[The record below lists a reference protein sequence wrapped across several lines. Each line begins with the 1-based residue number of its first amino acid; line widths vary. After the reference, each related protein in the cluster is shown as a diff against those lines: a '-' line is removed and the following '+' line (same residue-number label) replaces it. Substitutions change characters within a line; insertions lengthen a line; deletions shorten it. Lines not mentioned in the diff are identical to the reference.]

1 MIAPK
6 VFTVGQINRY
16 IKNLLENDFILNSLL
31 VQGEISNFKAHSSG
45 HWYFTL
51 KDATGA
57 LSCMIFRQDAEEI
70 PFLPENGM
78 QVILYGRVS
87 LYERTGQ
94 YQLYGEFMEP
104 VGMGALQ
111 MAFEQMKEKL
121 AAEGLFDADF
131 KREMPAHA
139 KCIAVVTSPVGAAVR
154 DVIQI
159 VKRRD
164 PRVKIAVFPTLVQ
177 GEKAAEDIVRS
188 LRLANEWGGADV
200 IILGRGGGSMED
212 LWPFNEE
219 KVARAVFA
227 SEIPVI
233 SAVGHETDFTIT
245 DFVSDLR
252 APTPSAAAELAT
264 AIPLESRIAML
275 EGMQERLWRDVSA
288 AMVSSRRR
296 LEFLKERP
304 VLKRP
309 LEKLH
314 QLRVDVEGQSRAMQ
328 RETMQRL
335 EKNAGRLAAAQAR
348 LESVSPFSVMKRG
361 YAMILNEAGQP
372 LTAAADAR
380 EGQKLQIEMRDGRL
394 YAAVTGKAVIDDGK
408 EKTVL

>member
-275 EGMQERLWRDVSA
+275 ESMQERLWRDVSA

-314 QLRVDVEGQSRAMQ
+314 QLRA
-328 RETMQRL
+328 
-335 EKNAGRLAAAQAR
+335 
-348 LESVSPFSVMKRG
+348 
-361 YAMILNEAGQP
+361 
-372 LTAAADAR
+372 
-380 EGQKLQIEMRDGRL
+380 
-394 YAAVTGKAVIDDGK
+394 
-408 EKTVL
+408 